1 MRVISKLYGQ
11 RFGRLT
17 AIEPCGYS
25 KSKRILWRC
34 ICDCG
39 RETIVQSDKL
49 KSGHTKSCGCLLSE
63 KTIQMNKARKIYA
76 NHNKYNRLYRI
87 YYGMRSR
94 CCNPKDVAHYPS
106 YGGRGIKICQEWLE
120 SFPLL
125 FASMLNSKL
134 MKGQGFFKSV
144 YFLPALTSVVVA
156 GTIFRLMFGEMDT
169 SLANQIMELLG
180 KSPIKW
186 LKGEWTGYFALL
198 IVACWRWTGVN
209 ILYFLAGLQSIPTDI
224 YEAASIDGASK
235 WQQFIK
241 ISFPLVKPTTV
252 YVLTISIYAGLS
264 MFLESFMLWKG
275 NNSPQ
280 NIGLTIVGYL
290 YRQGIEKRAMGYAC
304 AVGLVLLLVVMVINM
319 IQLIATGTFKK
330 EER

>member
-1 MRVISKLYGQ
+1 MNKIKKIFYSQKAAPYVFILPFVI
-11 RFGRLT
+11 
-17 AIEPCGYS
+17 I
-25 KSKRILWRC
+25 ILLFWLFP
-34 ICDCG
+34 IG
-39 RETIVQSDKL
+39 NGV
-49 KSGHTKSCGCLLSE
+49 LLSFQDVL
-63 KTIQMNKARKIYA
+63 KDKWVGFDNYSRLLTDKMFFKAVY
-76 NHNKYNRLYRI
+76 NSVKYMIGTLI
-87 YYGMRSR
+87 LLI
-94 CCNPKDVAHYPS
+94 P
-106 YGGRGIKICQEWLE
+106 
-120 SFPLL
+120 FPLL
-125 FASMLNSKL
+125 FASLLNSKL
-134 MKGQGFFKSV
+134 MKGKGFFKSV

-156 GTIFRLMFGEMDT
+156 GTIFRLMFGEMES

-180 KSPIKW
+180 HSPIKW

-209 ILYFLAGLQSIPTDI
+209 ILYFLAGLQSIPGEL

-304 AVGLVLLLVVMVINM
+304 AVGLVLLLVVMVINL
-319 IQLIATGTFKK
+319 IQLAATGTFKK
-330 EER
+330 EEK

>member
-1 MRVISKLYGQ
+1 MNKVKKFLYSQ
-11 RFGRLT
+11 KAAPYVFILPFVLT
-17 AIEPCGYS
+17 
-25 KSKRILWRC
+25 ILLFWLVP
-34 ICDCG
+34 IG
-39 RETIVQSDKL
+39 NGV
-49 KSGHTKSCGCLLSE
+49 LLSFQDVL
-63 KTIQMNKARKIYA
+63 KDKWVGFDNYSRLLTDKMFFKAVY
-76 NHNKYNRLYRI
+76 NSLKYMIGTLI
-87 YYGMRSR
+87 LLI
-94 CCNPKDVAHYPS
+94 P
-106 YGGRGIKICQEWLE
+106 
-120 SFPLL
+120 FPLL

-290 YRQGIEKRAMGYAC
+290 YRQGIEKRAMGCAC
-304 AVGLVLLLVVMVINM
+304 AGGLVLLLVVMVINM